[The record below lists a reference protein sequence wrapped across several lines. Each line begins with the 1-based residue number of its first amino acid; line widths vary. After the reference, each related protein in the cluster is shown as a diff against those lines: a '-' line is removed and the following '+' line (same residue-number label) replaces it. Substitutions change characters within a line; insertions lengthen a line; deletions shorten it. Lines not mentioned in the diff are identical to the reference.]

1 MSKQHRSKN
10 LSILAVFFFA
20 AHVTHALENSGFEI
34 PDQGDVAFQYRPT
47 SGTWTFLD
55 GAGLSGPNAPWKAM
69 DNSPDPLGDQF
80 AYLQAVASISQSL
93 TGLVVGATYDLSF
106 FEAYRVEND

>member
-1 MSKQHRSKN
+1 
-10 LSILAVFFFA
+10 
-20 AHVTHALENSGFEI
+20 
-34 PDQGDVAFQYRPT
+34 
-47 SGTWTFLD
+47 
-55 GAGLSGPNAPWKAM
+55 M

-80 AYLQAVASISQSL
+80 AYLQAVASISESL